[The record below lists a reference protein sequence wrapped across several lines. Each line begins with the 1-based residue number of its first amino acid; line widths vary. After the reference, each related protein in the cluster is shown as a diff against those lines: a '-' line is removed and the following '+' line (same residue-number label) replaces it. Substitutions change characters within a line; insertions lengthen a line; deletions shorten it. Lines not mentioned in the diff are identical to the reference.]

1 MEHGREKDILGV
13 TLKLSIGVIVSLCV
27 RCILLE
33 NLYLY
38 SFVKQIFGSPTSHMR
53 NVLLLQDKDAETVK
67 MAPLPKTCSL
77 SNSSKSKECLA

>member
-1 MEHGREKDILGV
+1 MEHGKEKDILGV
-13 TLKLSIGVIVSLCV
+13 TLNLSIGVIVSLCV

-53 NVLLLQDKDAETVK
+53 NVRNI
-67 MAPLPKTCSL
+67 PKL
-77 SNSSKSKECLA
+77 VNKNSQVQMKPEKTFYSKIGPNSA